1 MILRVGGVVISGMLA
16 LAGMASRCDAQAAA
30 EPEHYRTNDYRA
42 PTPATLKG
50 ARVITT
56 AQAHAIW
63 RAGAGAFV
71 DAMPDVPHPANL
83 PAGTIWR
90 GKQRLN
96 IPGSTWLADTGYGEL
111 SAAVEDYLR
120 AGLEGITGGDHAKLL
135 VIYCLRD
142 CWMSW
147 NVAKRAISWGYSN
160 VAWYPDGT
168 DGWQDAGLPL
178 SEAVP
183 APQQGR

>member
-1 MILRVGGVVISGMLA
+1 MLFR
-16 LAGMASRCDAQAAA
+16 S
-30 EPEHYRTNDYRA
+30 
-42 PTPATLKG
+42 
-50 ARVITT
+50 
-56 AQAHAIW
+56 
-63 RAGAGAFV
+63 
-71 DAMPDVPHPANL
+71 
-83 PAGTIWR
+83 
-90 GKQRLN
+90 
-96 IPGSTWLADTGYGEL
+96 S
-111 SAAVEDYLR
+111 
-120 AGLEGITGGDHAKLL
+120 GLERITGGDRAKLL

-183 APQQGR
+183 APQQSR

>member
-1 MILRVGGVVISGMLA
+1 MILHVGGVVISGMLA
-16 LAGMASRCDAQAAA
+16 LAGMPSRCDAQATA
-30 EPEHYRTNDYRA
+30 EPDHYRTDDYRA
-42 PTPATLKG
+42 PTPTTLKG

-71 DAMPDVPHPANL
+71 DAMPDVPRPANL

-120 AGLEGITGGDHAKLL
+120 SGLEGITGGDRAKLL

>member
-1 MILRVGGVVISGMLA
+1 M
-16 LAGMASRCDAQAAA
+16 
-30 EPEHYRTNDYRA
+30 
-42 PTPATLKG
+42 
-50 ARVITT
+50 
-56 AQAHAIW
+56 
-63 RAGAGAFV
+63 
-71 DAMPDVPHPANL
+71 
-83 PAGTIWR
+83 
-90 GKQRLN
+90 
-96 IPGSTWLADTGYGEL
+96 
-111 SAAVEDYLR
+111 
-120 AGLEGITGGDHAKLL
+120 
-135 VIYCLRD
+135 IYCLRD

>member
-1 MILRVGGVVISGMLA
+1 MVPRAGGVAISAVLA
-16 LAGMASRCDAQAAA
+16 LAVVASRCDAQAVA
-30 EPEHYRTNDYRA
+30 EPEHYRTEDYRA
-42 PTPATLKG
+42 PTPATLRG
-50 ARVITT
+50 AQVITT
-56 AQAHAIW
+56 AQAE
-63 RAGAGAFV
+63 
-71 DAMPDVPHPANL
+71 
-83 PAGTIWR
+83 TIWR
-90 GKQRLN
+90 EKQRLN

-120 AGLEGITGGDHAKLL
+120 RGLERITGGDRAKLL

-160 VAWYPDGT
+160 VAWYADGT

-178 SEAVP
+178 SEAAP
-183 APQQGR
+183 APPPGQ